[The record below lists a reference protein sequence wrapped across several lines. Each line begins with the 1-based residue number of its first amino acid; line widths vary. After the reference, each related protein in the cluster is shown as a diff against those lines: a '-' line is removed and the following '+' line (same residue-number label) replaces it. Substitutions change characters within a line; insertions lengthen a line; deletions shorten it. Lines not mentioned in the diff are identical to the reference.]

1 MAKRENE
8 SNRLKDL
15 IPRMLEENSLQKG
28 MDKIQV
34 KETWEKVMGPG
45 VSNYT
50 QDVILKNDILIV
62 KLSSSA
68 LREELGYG
76 KEKIRKM
83 MDESMKG
90 VRIKTIRF
98 L

>member
-1 MAKRENE
+1 
-8 SNRLKDL
+8 
-15 IPRMLEENSLQKG
+15 MLEENSLQKG